1 MSTLI
6 ENAVCTFCGCLCDDI
21 TVEVDGNKIVKA
33 KRVCANGRGLFT
45 EYEATARKPLVEGKE
60 VSWHKA
66 IAECAAILE
75 NADNPLI
82 YGLSSTS
89 SEAQKKA
96 VELADRLGAV
106 IDTTSSVCH
115 GPTGL
120 AMQSVGEA
128 TCTLGEVSQRADL
141 LIFWGCNPAVS
152 HMRHLSR
159 YSLMPKGKLVP
170 NGRKDRDMY
179 VVDVR
184 PTASSKVADHFIQIQ
199 LGSDYEVLT
208 ALRALVQGKKV
219 DADQV
224 GGVAVEQ
231 LQQLADRMKGCRFGV
246 AFMGMGLTMTRGR
259 DINVR
264 ELFSLVAEMNKFTR
278 FSVIPMRGH
287 SNVAG
292 ADQVMTWQTGYP
304 FAISFAR
311 GYPQYGPGEFTAV
324 DLLAHKQTDA
334 ALILASDP
342 VAHFPGGA
350 AGYLEQIPTIVID
363 PEENMTAKSAR
374 VYLPTASCGIDA
386 AGTYYRMDNIAIHAR
401 PLIASGRPSDEDI
414 LTDIMEAMKLC

>member
-21 TVEVDGNKIVKA
+21 TVEVDNNRIVKT
-33 KRVCANGRGLFT
+33 KRACTNGRGLFM
-45 EYEATARKPLVEGKE
+45 EYDSTPRKPLVYGKE
-60 VSWHKA
+60 VSWEEA
-66 IAECAAILE
+66 IAECASILE
-75 NADNPLI
+75 NADSPLI

-89 SEAQKKA
+89 TEAQKKA

-120 AMQSVGEA
+120 AMQTVGEA
-128 TCTLGEVSQRADL
+128 TCTLGEVSHRADL
-141 LIFWGCNPAVS
+141 LVFWGCNPAVS
-152 HMRHLSR
+152 HMRHFSR

-170 NGRKDRDMY
+170 HGRKDRSMY

-184 PTASSKVADHFIQIQ
+184 PTASSKVADHFIQIKP
-199 LGSDYEVLT
+199 GSDYEVLT
-208 ALRALVQGKKV
+208 VLRVLAQGKKV
-219 DADQV
+219 DVDQV
-224 GGVAVEQ
+224 GGVAIEQ
-231 LQQLADRMKGCRFGV
+231 LQQLVDRMKGCRYGA

-264 ELFSLVAEMNKFTR
+264 ELFSLVSELNKFTR

-304 FAISFAR
+304 FAVSFAR

-324 DLLAHKQTDA
+324 DLLARGEVDA
-334 ALILASDP
+334 ALIIASDP
-342 VAHFPGGA
+342 TAHFPKGA
-350 AGYLEQIPTIVID
+350 AEYLEQIPTIVID
-363 PEENMTAKSAR
+363 PEKNMTAKTAR
-374 VYLPTASCGIDA
+374 VFLPTACCGIDA
-386 AGTYYRMDNIAIHAR
+386 PGTYYRMDNISIYAR
-401 PLIASGRPSDEDI
+401 PVIASGRLKDEDV
-414 LTDIMEAMKLC
+414 LTGIMEAMKLC